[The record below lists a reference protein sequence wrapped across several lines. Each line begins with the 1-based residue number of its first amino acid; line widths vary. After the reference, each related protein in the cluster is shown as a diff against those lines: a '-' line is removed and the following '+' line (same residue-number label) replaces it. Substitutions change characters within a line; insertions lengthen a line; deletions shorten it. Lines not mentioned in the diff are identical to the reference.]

1 MGKGRRNKVLK
12 LTPAKVKYIIRAKT
26 NNISSRIIA
35 AEMKVSIR
43 TVNRVW
49 GHWMKN
55 KEPLAP
61 RKFGRPKTNLNEA
74 DKCLILEIHK
84 EQNSGARRLEKIIEH
99 KYGRH
104 IPHNAIHQVLL
115 ENGLASENKKEK
127 RRRKPWIRY
136 ERKHSLTAVH
146 LDWHTSRIN
155 GKEVCVVL
163 DDSSRFNLQA
173 ANLWQQ
179 LVKRVSIWSEG
190 RLMIMARDFN
200 AAG

>member
-1 MGKGRRNKVLK
+1 MDKGRRNKVLK
-12 LTPAKVKYIIRAKT
+12 LTPAKVKYIIRAKI
-26 NNISSRIIA
+26 NNKLATESLP

-55 KEPLAP
+55 KAPLAP
-61 RKFGRPKTNLNEA
+61 RKFGSPKTNLNEA
-74 DKCLILEIHK
+74 DKCLILGIYK

-115 ENGLASENKKEK
+115 ENGLAIENKKKKK
-127 RRRKPWIRY
+127 RRKLWIRY

-146 LDWHTSRIN
+146 LDWHTAESMA
-155 GKEVCVVL
+155 KKSVW
-163 DDSSRFNLQA
+163 SSTI
-173 ANLWQQ
+173 
-179 LVKRVSIWSEG
+179 V
-190 RLMIMARDFN
+190 RDLF
-200 AAG
+200 

>member
-1 MGKGRRNKVLK
+1 M
-12 LTPAKVKYIIRAKT
+12 
-26 NNISSRIIA
+26 ISI
-35 AEMKVSIR
+35 EMKVSIR

-55 KEPLAP
+55 KEALALG
-61 RKFGRPKTNLNEA
+61 KFGRPKTNLSEA
-74 DKCLILEIHK
+74 DKRLILGIYK
-84 EQNSGARRLEKIIEH
+84 EQNSGARRLERVIEH
-99 KYGRH
+99 KFGRH

-115 ENGLASENKKEK
+115 ENGLASENKKKK

-163 DDSSRFNLQA
+163 DDSSRFILAGGEFVA
-173 ANLWQQ
+173 ATGEASID
-179 LVKRVSIWSEG
+179 LVRRTLDDYGE
-190 RLMIMARDFN
+190 RF
-200 AAG
+200 

>member
-61 RKFGRPKTNLNEA
+61 RKFGRPKTNLTDA
-74 DKCLILEIHK
+74 DKCLVLKIHK

-104 IPHNAIHQVLL
+104 IPHNAIHKVLL
-115 ENGLASENKKEK
+115 ENGLANENQKKK
-127 RRRKPWIRY
+127 KRRKPWIRY

-146 LDWHTSRIN
+146 LDWHASRIN

-163 DDSSRFNLQA
+163 DDSS
-173 ANLWQQ
+173 
-179 LVKRVSIWSEG
+179 
-190 RLMIMARDFN
+190 
-200 AAG
+200 

>member
-43 TVNRVW
+43 TVSRVW

-61 RKFGRPKTNLNEA
+61 RKFGRPKTNLTDA
-74 DKCLILEIHK
+74 DKCLVLKIHK

-104 IPHNAIHQVLL
+104 IPHNAIHEVLL
-115 ENGLASENKKEK
+115 ENGLANENQKKK
-127 RRRKPWIRY
+127 KRRKPWIRY
-136 ERKHSLTAVH
+136 HR
-146 LDWHTSRIN
+146 
-155 GKEVCVVL
+155 
-163 DDSSRFNLQA
+163 SSVKGFYKNNLFDISK
-173 ANLWQQ
+173 L
-179 LVKRVSIWSEG
+179 K
-190 RLMIMARDFN
+190 
-200 AAG
+200 